1 MRRRIAALALAALIG
16 GSNAGCT
23 TVAQWTADAAQSL
36 SSSTQTQVNTL
47 ADAEI
52 AAKGVHQL
60 IDQAAKSGKL
70 SRAQLTT
77 LNTINEAVNEAMT
90 DLESANAN
98 GQSLT
103 YAALNEAL
111 SQWVSY
117 STANGIS
124 H

>member
-1 MRRRIAALALAALIG
+1 MKRQIAALALVALMG
-16 GSNAGCT
+16 GGCT
-23 TVAQWTADAAQSL
+23 TIAQWTADTAQSL
-36 SSSTQTQVNTL
+36 SSSTPTQVNTL

-77 LNTINEAVNEAMT
+77 LNTINEAVNKAMT
-90 DLESANAN
+90 DLEAANAA

-117 STANGIS
+117 STANGIT